1 MRSSG
6 VTDVDSE
13 AEHRLAAHV
22 QRILDAGAVPWSER
36 ADLAEEIAGHL
47 HERIRALRDD
57 GLNEDTALERAIS
70 DFGGVAT
77 IGDDL
82 RRTYHS
88 RLWVSTIGILLP
100 VAAYSG
106 DMPGVVRWVARGGN
120 LFAML
125 SLFFAA
131 FAALT
136 MSPVRAV
143 AVGGAL
149 GIGAVA
155 IWLAAEALRR
165 GQAWGWTVMT
175 WVLAVEGVTFFVA
188 LWSPSGNV
196 NVSITGLIGL
206 LLLVRLLANGTTL
219 RGWVGQSGSLPR
231 KVGVGLAAV
240 MIAWGVVPFASP
252 LLPDPTQA
260 SEADVSVLASVACG
274 HNYNSDLPV
283 KTVTVVLDITWAR
296 IDLLPLGLVKATQDW
311 GDSIRLDLTDAW
323 ATGGPSLTDAA
334 TGAGLDQNGAYGLT
348 MPTSLLLSRTD
359 AGVDASVMHPGRT
372 VRLTLIAYP
381 TDRDTAEYPSQV
393 EIRYA
398 HLDRFVLATYL
409 ACGGHGRLIP
419 ERDLMAASSWNLLT
433 GSPIEP

>member
-1 MRSSG
+1 
-6 VTDVDSE
+6 VTDVDPE
-13 AEHRLAAHV
+13 AERRLAAHV
-22 QRILDAGAVPWSER
+22 KRIMDAGAVPWSER
-36 ADLAEEIAGHL
+36 RDLAEELSGHL
-47 HERIRALRDD
+47 LERTRALRDD
-57 GLNEDTALERAIS
+57 GLDEDAALERAIA

-100 VAAYSG
+100 VAAQSG
-106 DMPGVVRWVARGGN
+106 DMPGVVRWVARGGS
-120 LFAML
+120 LFAVL

-155 IWLAAEALRR
+155 TWLAAEALRR

-175 WVLAVEGVTFFVA
+175 WVLAVESVTFFVS
-188 LWSPSGNV
+188 LWSASGTL

-206 LLLVRLLANGTTL
+206 LLLVRLLANGSTL
-219 RGWVGQSGSLPR
+219 RRWVGQSGSLPR
-231 KVGVGLAAV
+231 RVGVGLAAV
-240 MIAWGVVPFASP
+240 MIAWSVVPFAGP

-260 SEADVSVLASVACG
+260 SEADINVLASVACG
-274 HNYNSDLPV
+274 HDYNSDLPV

-323 ATGGPSLTDAA
+323 ATGGPNLTDVA
-334 TGAGLDQNGAYGLT
+334 TGADLDQNGAYGLT
-348 MPTSLLLSRTD
+348 VPASFLLSRTD
-359 AGVDASVMHPGRT
+359 AGVDASVMRPGRT
-372 VRLTLIAYP
+372 VRLTFLAYP
-381 TDRDTAEYPSQV
+381 IDRDNAEYPN
-393 EIRYA
+393 EIDIRYA

-419 ERDLMAASSWNLLT
+419 ERELMAAFSWNLLT
-433 GSPIEP
+433 GEPIEP